1 MKRLIVIATVLL
13 AGFGIFA
20 ALGAGEDSSGD
31 GAKKYKILLDNAF
44 GLTPGVDLRV
54 GGVRAGKIEKFDVDR
69 KTNLALVSFS
79 VQAKGFDDFREDV
92 FCEIRPQS
100 LIGEYYL
107 DCRPGTSERR
117 LDPEKPIPVE
127 RTATTVPSDLVQN
140 ILRQPYGERLRIIF
154 NELGAGF
161 ASRGDDLN
169 ETIRRAVPALRETQK
184 TLAVLEKNKGEL
196 QSLTRESAV
205 VLNALADRRKD
216 VGRFVGEARDS
227 ASASAD
233 RRGELAGTIRRLPAF
248 LAELRPTLRDLGTAA
263 RAQTPALTDLR
274 AAAGDLTS
282 FFDKLGPFAEASR
295 PAIRSLG
302 ETSETGREA
311 VRAAAPTIEQVR
323 KLTRNSPELAKNLA
337 IVLEHLDNRDF
348 AVEPNAASPGGKGFT
363 GLESILQYPFL
374 QSQAINIFDERGYLL
389 KILLKIND
397 CARYTNAKTARENPE
412 RTKRCSAALGPV
424 QPGINAPDPSG
435 GAAARSATARAA
447 RTEMESD
454 MARLPKA
461 VRDLL
466 PTLRPRAEEP
476 AGSSRGEGS
485 APAGNAP
492 AASAPQGAAPSGPTP
507 SQTSVLDFLLS
518 P

>member
-1 MKRLIVIATVLL
+1 MKRLMIICAFLL
-13 AGFGIFA
+13 AGLGVVA
-20 ALGAGEDSSGD
+20 ALGAGDDQSSDD
-31 GAKKYKILLDNAF
+31 GKKKYKILLDNAF
-44 GLTPGVDLRV
+44 GLTPGVDVRV

-79 VQAKGFDDFREDV
+79 LQAKGFDDFREDV

-107 DCRPGTSERR
+107 DCRPGTSEKR
-117 LDPEKPIPVE
+117 LNADKPIPVE

-140 ILRQPYGERLRIIF
+140 VLRQPYGERLRIIF

-184 TLAVLEKNKGEL
+184 TLGVLAKNKGEL

-205 VLNALADRRKD
+205 VLDALANRRKD

-233 RRGELAGTIRRLPAF
+233 RRTELAGTIRRLPAF
-248 LAELRPTLRDLGTAA
+248 LAQLRPTLRDLGTAA

-274 AAAGDLTS
+274 AAASDLTS
-282 FFDKLGPFAEASR
+282 FFDKLGPFSEASR

-302 ETSETGREA
+302 ETSVTGREA
-311 VRAAAPTIEQVR
+311 VRAAAPTVKAVR

-337 IVLEHLDNRDF
+337 IVLEHLDDPEF
-348 AVEPNAASPGGKGFT
+348 AVEPNAASPRGGKGFT
-363 GLESILQYPFL
+363 GLESILQFPFT

-389 KILLKIND
+389 KILLKVND
-397 CARYTNAKTARENPE
+397 CARYTNAKTARDNPE
-412 RTKRCSAALGPV
+412 RTKRCSGALGPV
-424 QPGINAPDPSG
+424 QPGINAPDPSR
-435 GAAARSATARAA
+435 GATTRAKPSELE
-447 RTEMESD
+447 RD
-454 MARLPKA
+454 MAKLPQEVQELISTPA
-461 VRDLL
+461 
-466 PTLRPRAEEP
+466 PRKVT
-476 AGSSRGEGS
+476 
-485 APAGNAP
+485 
-492 AASAPQGAAPSGPTP
+492 ASDKAAPSGTP
-507 SQTSVLDFLLS
+507 SASQQTALDFLLA